1 MHCNQNN
8 QEIALMDTTLRDGDQ
23 AAGVAFRRKEKEI
36 IARALADIGVQE
48 IEVGIPAMG
57 PEEVE
62 SVKALVKLNLPLRV
76 STWNRS
82 VISDLEASL
91 RSGVNA
97 VAISMP
103 ASDQQIARKLC
114 QSREWAL
121 EKLGQAIRWA
131 KDRGLYVTVGLEDAS
146 RADFEHLIAIGRE
159 AERLK
164 ADRMRFADT
173 LGILEPIGT
182 YKIFSQLSKAL
193 TIPLEIH
200 GHNDLGMATA
210 NSVAAIQGG
219 ARAASVTLCGLGER
233 TGNAPLEEVAI
244 ALAQSC
250 QIDCG
255 INFEKLP
262 SLCRLVSKITGRP
275 IAYHKPVIGRYAFT
289 HSSSIHVDGFQKD
302 RANYESYPPEKV
314 GRRHRIALGK
324 YSGRKALETFLAEQ
338 GKSLPEKEL
347 NALLEQVRR
356 MSEILKRPLRRSD
369 ILALLPRAE
378 EKCSI
383 SMESSN
389 LN

>member
-1 MHCNQNN
+1 
-8 QEIALMDTTLRDGDQ
+8 MDTTLRDGDQ

-36 IARALADIGVQE
+36 IARALAEVGAQE

-62 SVKALVKLNLPLRV
+62 SIKALVKLNLPLRV

-91 RSGVNA
+91 RSGVTA
-97 VAISMP
+97 VAISIP

-121 EKLGQAIRWA
+121 EKLGQAIYWA
-131 KDRGLYVTVGLEDAS
+131 KARGLYVTVGLEDAS
-146 RADFEHLIAIGRE
+146 RADLDHLLAIGKE

-164 ADRMRFADT
+164 VDRLRFADT

-182 YKIFSQLSKAL
+182 YKIFSQLAKEIA
-193 TIPLEIH
+193 IPLEIH

-219 ARAASVTLCGLGER
+219 AVAASVTLCGLGER

-250 QIDCG
+250 HIDCG

-262 SLCRLVSKITGRP
+262 SLCRLVSKITRRP

-324 YSGRKALETFLAEQ
+324 YSGRKALESVLAEE
-338 GKSLPEKEL
+338 GIKVSEREL
-347 NALLEQVRR
+347 DLLLLQVREA
-356 MSEILKRPLRRSD
+356 SEEIKRPLRRSD
-369 ILALLPRAE
+369 ILALLP
-378 EKCSI
+378 
-383 SMESSN
+383 SSALAFSKSTDTRGN
-389 LN
+389 EPCFN